1 MPSLKAISNIVSPDD
16 LMFSFKYCKQ
26 EKEIFFNT
34 SFKIFTK
41 DSVNMRKDKKN
52 NFK

>member
-1 MPSLKAISNIVSPDD
+1 MIQCFPL
-16 LMFSFKYCKQ
+16 KYCKQ
-26 EKEIFFNT
+26 EKEILFNT